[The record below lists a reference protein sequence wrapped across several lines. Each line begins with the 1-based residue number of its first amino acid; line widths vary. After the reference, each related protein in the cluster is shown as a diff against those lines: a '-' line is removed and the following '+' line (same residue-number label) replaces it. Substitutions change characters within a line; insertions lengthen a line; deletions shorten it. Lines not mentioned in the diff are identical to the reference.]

1 MQLELPLDFLFQSCY
16 ARGVGVEQ
24 SLKEERTNRIAQ
36 HLLDRLIQDLTNE
49 LLPLLKSNCR
59 LKVEITSGS
68 ERTVDKP
75 LSISVTKHIN

>member
-1 MQLELPLDFLFQSCY
+1 
-16 ARGVGVEQ
+16 VEQ
-24 SLKEERTNRIAQ
+24 SLKEERTSRVAQ

-59 LKVEITSGS
+59 LKIEITSGS
-68 ERTVDKP
+68 ERAIDKP

>member
-1 MQLELPLDFLFQSCY
+1 M
-16 ARGVGVEQ
+16 EQ

-36 HLLDRLIQDLTNE
+36 HLLDRLIQELTTE

-68 ERTVDKP
+68 ERSIDKP